1 MMAMRRPTRVIKIGN
16 VSIGGTNPVVVQSM
30 TNSDTRDVK
39 ATIAQIKNLEAAGCE
54 LIRVAI
60 LDEEAADA
68 IGRIK
73 AGIDI
78 PLVADIHFDYRLAI
92 RSIEAG
98 ADGLRINPGNIG
110 SRDKVREL
118 VRVCRDRGIPV
129 RIGVNAGSLDKG
141 ILARHDGLSAQ
152 AMVESAMENIKV
164 LQDLDFHQIKISLKA
179 SSVLMTVEAYRLMA
193 DLVDYPLHIGV
204 TEAGTMY
211 RGLVKSALGVGLLLF
226 EGIGDTVRVSLTA
239 DPVEEVWAAYEI
251 LRSLGLR
258 KRGVEL
264 ISCPSCGRCEIDLI
278 ETAEAIDREVRFM
291 EKTMRV
297 AVMGCVVNGP
307 GEAREADLGIAG
319 GRGFGLL
326 IKNGDIVDKVPQDQM
341 VPRLIQEIK
350 DYVPEGIR
358 EKSPQIDTD

>member
-118 VRVCRDRGIPV
+118 VRVCRERGIPV

-152 AMVESAMENIKV
+152 AMVESAMEKIKV